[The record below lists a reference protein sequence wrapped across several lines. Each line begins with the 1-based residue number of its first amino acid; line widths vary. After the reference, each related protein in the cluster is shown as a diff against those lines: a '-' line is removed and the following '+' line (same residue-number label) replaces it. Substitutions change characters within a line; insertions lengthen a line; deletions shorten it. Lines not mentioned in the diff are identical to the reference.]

1 MSGVPSLIM
10 SISSDINKYN
20 HIASNQGVLETS
32 KKKFGSNRNKIC
44 FRCVSVCF
52 MKPKTKNLV
61 YFFSFRNKQNCFKRN
76 RNKPKQPYIF
86 LKIPQ
91 FSLYQTLSVGLL
103 FFSVQLKHR
112 NSLLWYRS
120 ETTKTNC
127 FKTIQNKS
135 KQTNP
140 KLSEKIP
147 KYALN
152 QTVSVA
158 LLFISVQSKH
168 RNSLFQYTVEVKQP
182 KQTFCSVPVSV
193 VSNRNQFQRT
203 PYL

>member
-1 MSGVPSLIM
+1 L
-10 SISSDINKYN
+10 
-20 HIASNQGVLETS
+20 LRE
-32 KKKFGSNRNKIC
+32 
-44 FRCVSVCF
+44 
-52 MKPKTKNLV
+52 TKNKKIGLFRFVLV
-61 YFFSFRNKQNCFKRN
+61 ALISKQTELFQN

-86 LKIPQ
+86 WKIPQ

-120 ETTKTNC
+120 ETTETNC

-168 RNSLFQYTVEVKQP
+168 RNSLFRYTVEVKQP
-182 KQTFCSVPVSV
+182 KQMFCSVPVSV
-193 VSNRNQFQRT
+193 VSN
-203 PYL
+203 